1 MLRTLKL
8 IIFDLDDTL
17 ICSNIDYYE
26 IKCSIAELFSPPLS
40 EETIKTTPILKL
52 LKRLKQKHPDKY
64 DEGKTRLVEL
74 EKKAADFATVLKGAE
89 KIHSLLTD
97 LHIQAAIFTNNSVD
111 TLNLY
116 LKKPHFNFL
125 TKFTIFTREDF
136 IHPKPDPEGIIK
148 IIEKHE
154 VPPDSVIYVGDSYID
169 AIAAQKS
176 GVRFIHFKSR
186 ETNQK
191 LFPEPPYATITNWDE
206 FEDLLNQNLGNAA
219 SNGL

>member
-1 MLRTLKL
+1 MPRTVKM

-17 ICSNIDYYE
+17 LCSNIDYSQIRY
-26 IKCSIAELFSPPLS
+26 SIAELFNSPLS
-40 EETIKTTPILKL
+40 EEVIKNTPILKL
-52 LKRLKQKHPDKY
+52 LKRLKQEHPDKY
-64 DEGKTRLVEL
+64 DEGKTRLIEL
-74 EKKAADFATVLKGAE
+74 EKTAADFATVLKGAE

-97 LHIQAAIFTNNSVD
+97 LHIQAAILTNNSVD

-116 LKKPHFNFL
+116 LTKPHFNFL
-125 TKFTIFTREDF
+125 TKFKIFTREDF
-136 IHPKPDPEGIIK
+136 THPKPDPEGIIK

-154 VPPDSVIYVGDSYID
+154 VSPDNVIYVGDSYID
-169 AIAAQKS
+169 ALAAQQS

-206 FEDLLNQNLGNAA
+206 FEDLLNQN
-219 SNGL
+219 